1 MCLPNSLHNIGR
13 FFVVSLSLVCI
24 LAFLDD
30 LLRKMVIL
38 SPFAAFAAFAAMFAT
53 VAAQTQGLTITS
65 PGGPNLW
72 WGQLF
77 SLNHSPSIL
86 TFSI

>member
-1 MCLPNSLHNIGR
+1 
-13 FFVVSLSLVCI
+13 
-24 LAFLDD
+24 
-30 LLRKMVIL
+30 MVIL